1 MKANVQ
7 QRVKDALLD
16 GLKKDGLKWFKP
28 WKGGLGNNPINHVTG
43 RAYTG
48 LNVFFLNAMMRVGGF
63 EHNEWLTFNA
73 AKKAGLRVSK
83 GSKSTPVY
91 FFNVSILDV
100 ENNKFYKSIQAALDA
115 GADMSKLRKVFA
127 LKEYKV
133 FNIAQLD
140 ECSPK
145 RVATEL
151 DKNNDPVEAA
161 EAIVNG
167 YNAAPKINLVEGS
180 DEAYYVPTK
189 DLVVCPVI
197 DQFVDATAY
206 YKTLFHELVHSTGHE
221 SRLNRKEVATTDVL
235 NKTRADYAFEEL
247 VAESGAM
254 MLTGHAG
261 LPDIHEENSQA
272 YINGWVKAVEEA
284 KESAVVTALV
294 RSSKAVAHILGE

>member
-1 MKANVQ
+1 MRTNVQ
-7 QRVKDALLD
+7 QRVKEALLD

-28 WKGGLGNNPINHVTG
+28 WKGGLGNEPINHITG

-48 LNVFFLNAMMRVGGF
+48 LNVFFLNNEMRASGY

-91 FFNVSILDV
+91 FFNVSILDT
-100 ENNKFYKSIQAALDA
+100 ENGKFYKSVQAAVDA
-115 GADMSKLRKVFA
+115 GADLDKLRKVFA

-140 ECSPK
+140 EATPKRPPVTDIPSVDPIESAEDIVKGYKNSPK
-145 RVATEL
+145 V
-151 DKNNDPVEAA
+151 D
-161 EAIVNG
+161 
-167 YNAAPKINLVEGS
+167 LVEGS
-180 DEAYYVPTK
+180 NEAYYMPMR

-197 DQFVDATAY
+197 GQFIDATAY

-221 SRLNRKEVATTDVL
+221 SRLNRKGVATTEML
-235 NKTRADYAFEEL
+235 GKTKADYAFEEL

-254 MLTGHAG
+254 MLAGHAG
-261 LPDIHEENSQA
+261 LPDTHEENSQA

-294 RSSKAVAHILGE
+294 QSSKAVAHILGN

>member
-1 MKANVQ
+1 MKTNVQ
-7 QRVKDALLD
+7 QRVKAALLE

-28 WKGGLGNNPINHVTG
+28 WKGGLGNNPINHITG
-43 RAYTG
+43 RPYSG
-48 LNVFFLNAMMRVGGF
+48 LNVFFLNSEMRAAGY
-63 EHNEWLTFNA
+63 EYNEWLTFNA
-73 AKKAGLRVSK
+73 AKKAGLRVTK

-91 FFNVSILDV
+91 FFNVSILDT
-100 ENNKFYKSIQAALDA
+100 ENGKFYKSVNAALDA
-115 GADMSKLRKVFA
+115 GADINNLRKVFA

-140 ECSPK
+140 EATPK

-151 DKNNDPVEAA
+151 DKSNDPVESA
-161 EAIVNG
+161 EAIVKG
-167 YNAAPKINLVEGS
+167 YKDAPKINLVSGS
-180 DEAYYVPTK
+180 DEAYYMPSR

-221 SRLNRKEVATTDVL
+221 SRLNRKEVATTDML
-235 NKTRADYAFEEL
+235 NKTKADYAFEEL

-254 MLTGHAG
+254 MLAGHAG
-261 LPDIHEENSQA
+261 LPDTHEENSQA
-272 YINGWVKAVEEA
+272 YINGWVKAVQEA
-284 KESAVVTALV
+284 KETAVVTALV